1 MIDKLEIQSGLA
13 KRILNTLPYLHTPE
27 AIAQELDKTEVMRNI
42 LQTSE
47 RTDTIT
53 KIKVKLMQVKDIRGT
68 ANRVTELQVLDDIEL
83 FELKAFSLLVVE
95 MRELLLSANIT
106 VVSLPDLEP
115 VVNIL
120 DPEKMRIP
128 HFYTPYY
135 VYQYS
140 TGYSAAVA
148 FSKMIIEDGKPAVD
162 KYINN
167 FLCGGCSKDPID
179 LLKSAGVDMSTPKPV
194 DDALNVFEDYLKK
207 LEATV

>member
-1 MIDKLEIQSGLA
+1 MNHYLENFRTTLYRQTMFAEFEKIVHEKTQAGEALTMESMN
-13 KRILNTLPYLHTPE
+13 RIYHDLN
-27 AIAQELDKTEVMRNI
+27 
-42 LQTSE
+42 
-47 RTDTIT
+47 
-53 KIKVKLMQVKDIRGT
+53 
-68 ANRVTELQVLDDIEL
+68 VLYYGPDM
-83 FELKAFSLLVVE
+83 VV
-95 MRELLLSANIT
+95 
-106 VVSLPDLEP
+106 
-115 VVNIL
+115 
-120 DPEKMRIP
+120 DPEIDYEWMRIP

-167 FLCGGCSKDPID
+167 FLCDGCSKDPID

-207 LEATV
+207 LETTV